1 MKGIPTL
8 SLLVAF
14 VLSATV
20 TFGKSAPDQR
30 KGGISPTFVRES
42 KAQVARGG
50 EVVIQLVAIP
60 SYGNVETFEI
70 QGQPAHGSLSD
81 LKNTSDHTASVVYHH
96 DASKAP
102 LEDEFTFRAKAPG
115 QSLSA
120 PAKAFIRVIPPPPL
134 LVFEPRELDF
144 GKVPLSEKRATNVV
158 VTNQGGGRATGR
170 LLFPKGFSST
180 AGGGYQLAE
189 GDRVLIDVEFSP
201 MEAKS
206 YEDDVKC
213 IPVTE
218 KGPLVVRGTG
228 LPRFDVTPVA
238 EATWS
243 VRNLSGNP
251 IRISF
256 QPTGGTGGWAL
267 PPESLLPPDSQMAFT
282 FLQDEEEGN
291 QNGSSH
297 SAKVRIT
304 DGLTENLLELPPRRR
319 FVPLTLQ
326 AVTPPILGNL
336 SPGVGVTLSFCL
348 VNRSDLPKR
357 AFWKITSPL
366 GGGMS
371 DSMRVE
377 LNSGESREIQY
388 LWTPSLPGEGQVRL
402 AVEEG
407 SKSRLELLWK
417 AVVSGWVATAPVVQE
432 ARHQKMMQPTGDE
445 QGSGMAISPEAP
457 VREAP
462 LPPVD
467 QATVE
472 ISTPWFGKPEVVVRW
487 RDKPGRDRRIRFQ
500 ECVLV
505 PEEAQ
510 KRPPDTSALNR
521 SSMRMMCR
529 DLKTRTMKDRGAGEA
544 AVITGLQPGWHLIML
559 SIQSDTGEPRACSQL
574 NVRVPSAPSLW
585 AHVRM
590 PLGIGAILLLLLFLL
605 RIRNRGF

>member
-1 MKGIPTL
+1 MVIP
-8 SLLVAF
+8 
-14 VLSATV
+14 
-20 TFGKSAPDQR
+20 
-30 KGGISPTFVRES
+30 
-42 KAQVARGG
+42 
-50 EVVIQLVAIP
+50 LVAIP
-60 SYGNVETFEI
+60 SFGNVETFEI

-120 PAKAFIRVIPPPPL
+120 PAKAFIRIIPPPPL
-134 LVFEPRELDF
+134 LVFEPREIDF

-158 VTNQGGGRATGR
+158 VTNRGGGRATGR
-170 LLFPKGFSST
+170 LLFPKGFSSP

-189 GDRVLIDVEFSP
+189 GDRVSIEVEFSP

-213 IPVTE
+213 IPITE

-256 QPTGGTGGWAL
+256 QPTGETGGWAL
-267 PPESLLPPDSQMAFT
+267 PPESLLPPCSQKAFT
-282 FLQDEEEGN
+282 LLQEEDDGAR
-291 QNGSSH
+291 QGSSP

-304 DGLTENLLELPPRRR
+304 DGLTEHLLELPPRPR

-336 SPGVGVTLSFCL
+336 SPGVGATLSFCL
-348 VNRSDLPKR
+348 VNRSDAPKR

-371 DSMRVE
+371 DSKQVE
-377 LNSGESREIQY
+377 LNSGESREIRY

-407 SKSRLELLWK
+407 SKTRHELLWK
-417 AVVSGWVATAPVVQE
+417 AVVSGRVTASPVVQE
-432 ARHQKMMQPTGDE
+432 ARNPKMMPQTGEE
-445 QGSGMAISPEAP
+445 QGSGLAISPEAP
-457 VREAP
+457 VRESP

-467 QATVE
+467 DVIVE

-487 RDKPGRDRRIRFQ
+487 RARAGRDRRVLFQ
-500 ECVLV
+500 ECLLV
-505 PEEAQ
+505 PEDGQ
-510 KRPPDTSALNR
+510 KHAPDNSGLNL

-529 DLKTRTMKDRGAGEA
+529 DLNARTMKDHGAGEA
-544 AVITGLQPGWHLIML
+544 AVITGLQPGWHLIKL
-559 SIQSDTGEPRACSQL
+559 SIQSDTGEPLASSQL
-574 NVRVPSAPSLW
+574 NVRVPSSPSLW
-585 AHVRM
+585 GLVRM
-590 PLGIGAILLLLLFLL
+590 PLGIGAIVLLLLFLR
-605 RIRNRGF
+605 RIRNREF